1 MSQVENA
8 VRILITNNTL
18 AERAGTEL
26 YVRDIAVALL
36 ARGHQPIVYSQV
48 LGKVADELRAA
59 TVPVVDDLRRVA
71 EPPHVIHG
79 HHHLETMTAVHHFP
93 GVPAVFFCHGWLPWQ
108 EVPPVHPRI
117 TRFVAVDELCLQR
130 LMHESGIPPEMT
142 EVLLNF
148 VDLNRFRPRPALP
161 RVCCRALLFSN
172 QAGPDAIADV
182 VSEACARSGV
192 RLDVV
197 GLASGNPTDSPETLL
212 PKYDLV
218 FAKARAA
225 LEAMAVGCAVVLC
238 DTAGSGPLVDT
249 ENFDA
254 LRSQNFGLRGLLSP
268 LSVEALA
275 GQVARFDPDDAAAV
289 SARVRNEASV
299 SDAVDRLLTLYGEVA
314 DAVGS
319 SPEAEGRA
327 AADYIRVLAPRIK
340 ENDLFH
346 LRLADTVEEMS
357 RWRSD
362 AESALEAVGR
372 LEDEKTE
379 QQSTSDSLIDDLIT
393 ENRDL
398 GTSLG
403 HQEVRNSTLEL
414 EASALRDELSRAY
427 GTLTWRFRERL
438 LETHVGRLVRSL
450 ITRFR

>member
-18 AERAGTEL
+18 AERAGSEL
-26 YVRDIAVALL
+26 YVRDVAVALL

-59 TVPVVDDLRRVA
+59 TVPVVDDLHRVA

-93 GVPAVFFCHGWLPWQ
+93 RVPAVFFCHGWLPWQ
-108 EVPPVHPRI
+108 EAPPVHPRI
-117 TRFVAVDELCLQR
+117 ARYMAVDELCLQR
-130 LMHESGIPPEMT
+130 LTDESGIPPEMT

-182 VSEACARSGV
+182 VSETCARAGV

-225 LEAMAVGCAVVLC
+225 LEAMAVGCAVILC

-249 ENFDA
+249 ENFDT
-254 LRSQNFGLRGLLSP
+254 LRSQNFGLRGLSSP
-268 LSVEALA
+268 LSVEAIA
-275 GQVARFDPDDAAAV
+275 GQVARFDPDGAAAV
-289 SARVRNEASV
+289 SARIRNEASL
-299 SDAVDRLLTLYGEVA
+299 SGAVDRLLTVYEEVA
-314 DAVGS
+314 DAAES

-340 ENDLFH
+340 ENDFFH
-346 LRLADTVEEMS
+346 HRLADTVEEMD
-357 RWRSD
+357 RWRRD
-362 AESALEAVGR
+362 AESAAEAVGR
-372 LEDEKTE
+372 LEEEKME
-379 QQSTSDSLIDDLIT
+379 QQSTSDSLIDDLMA

-438 LETHVGRLVRSL
+438 LETRVGRFVRSL